1 MPENFASDVAL
12 FTRVDPKTKKSK
24 LQNARYLRML
34 VWVPLISMQSFS
46 LVASAKKLEA
56 TSKVYIVG
64 YTNKTGDLEAV
75 FEISYF

>member
-1 MPENFASDVAL
+1 
-12 FTRVDPKTKKSK
+12 
-24 LQNARYLRML
+24 ML
-34 VWVPLISMQSFS
+34 EWVPLTSMQSFS

-56 TSKVYIVG
+56 ASKVYIVG

>member
-1 MPENFASDVAL
+1 MSRVGPFYQKRESD
-12 FTRVDPKTKKSK
+12 KS
-24 LQNARYLRML
+24 RYLML
-34 VWVPLISMQSFS
+34 YLWVPKFIIPSFS

-56 TSKVYIVG
+56 ASKVYIVG